1 VPAVPQG
8 AFYIYA
14 GCDRFSDDSS
24 RLAADLLERAGV
36 ATTPGKDF
44 GSAAGQRHLR
54 FAYTRSLDDL
64 EEGVRRMAAAL
75 ANAP

>member
-1 VPAVPQG
+1 
-8 AFYIYA
+8 
-14 GCDRFSDDSS
+14 
-24 RLAADLLERAGV
+24 V

-64 EEGVRRMAAAL
+64 EEGVQRMAAAL
-75 ANAP
+75 ANEA